1 MQKIISGNTT
11 QHKKKALI
19 IVLVL
24 SVLIMLIKFAAYFI
38 TLSNAIL
45 SDALESLVN
54 IAATSF
60 ALFSVQ
66 YGAKTKDSDHPYGHG
81 KIEYVAAGFEGA
93 LIFGTGVFIILR
105 SINSLMYGV
114 MVNHIDYGLLLIATS
129 ALMLYFMGSFL
140 KREGHRLDSFTLKAD
155 GQHLLVDAITSVGI
169 IIGLVLYRITGWL
182 WIDSALAILL
192 ALHILVNGFRIV
204 KVSLDHLMDKA
215 DPESMNRIAVVLE
228 QIKRPHWID
237 IHNMRI
243 QKFGELFHIDCHMTL
258 PFYESLENVH
268 HEIKELEEELNKA
281 FNNRIE
287 LFVHMDPCQQIPC
300 SICPVAE
307 CKARKSAF
315 KKRITW
321 SAENLALNK
330 KHSLTDYV

>member
-1 MQKIISGNTT
+1 
-11 QHKKKALI
+11 
-19 IVLVL
+19 
-24 SVLIMLIKFAAYFI
+24 MLIKFAAYFI

-66 YGAKTKDSDHPYGHG
+66 YGSKNKDNDHPYGHG

-93 LIFGTGVFIILR
+93 LIFATGVFIILR

-114 MVNHIDYGLLLIATS
+114 IVNHIDYGLLLIATS
-129 ALMLYFMGSFL
+129 SIMLYFMGTFL
-140 KREGHRLDSFTLKAD
+140 KREGSRLNSFTLKAD

-169 IIGLVLYRITGWL
+169 VVGLILYHITGWL

-204 KVSLDHLMDKA
+204 KISLDHLMDKA
-215 DPESMNRIAVVLE
+215 DPEVVNRISIVLE
-228 QIKRPHWID
+228 NIKRNTWID

-243 QKFGELFHIDCHMTL
+243 QKFGELLHVDCHMTL
-258 PFYESLENVH
+258 PYYETLDNVH
-268 HEIKELEEELNKA
+268 DEIKALEAELNST
-281 FNNRIE
+281 FNNKVE
-287 LFVHMDPCQQIPC
+287 VFVHTDPCQQIPC
-300 SICPVAE
+300 KICPVHD
-307 CKARKSAF
+307 CKSRKHLF
-315 KKRITW
+315 EKRIVWNT
-321 SAENLALNK
+321 ENLTLNQ
-330 KHSLTDYV
+330 KHFIE